1 MEIKTETVDEFYDRL
16 IRQKPDLK
24 DHYENLRHT
33 ANCAKNLEHLINSQ
47 DSSIHAYVLIQHT
60 PFKTESGEILLGLRD
75 LETGE
80 KVPVSEYKNYKQLA
94 LIVFSFNRK
103 PITYY

>member
-1 MEIKTETVDEFYDRL
+1 MKTKTETIDEFYDRM
-16 IRQKPDLK
+16 IRQHPGLK
-24 DHYENLRHT
+24 NYYEDMRHT
-33 ANCAKNLEHLINSQ
+33 TNCAKNLEYLINSQ
-47 DSSIHAYVLIQHT
+47 DNSVYAYVLIET
-60 PFKTESGEILLGLRD
+60 APFKLDSGELILGLRD

-103 PITYY
+103 PIKYY

>member
-1 MEIKTETVDEFYDRL
+1 MEIKTETIDEFYDRM
-16 IRQKPDLK
+16 IRQHPGLK
-24 DHYENLRHT
+24 DYYEDMRHT

-47 DSSIHAYVLIQHT
+47 DSSIYAYVLIKTT
-60 PFKTESGEILLGLRD
+60 PFKMDYGELILGLRD